1 MYNLTGKVALVTGAG
16 GKNGIGRAI
25 ATRLA
30 KEGADVAVNDM
41 TEHPYAADQPDWQG
55 LPDVVREI
63 EAMGQRAISVVA
75 DVTDAAQVK
84 AMVDK
89 TVAHFG
95 KIDILVN
102 NAGTI
107 AGKDRVPVVDLAEED
122 WDRVQRVNVKGVFLC
137 SQAVARHLI
146 AQGTGGKIINMSS
159 VTGKRGSARF
169 AAYSASKFA
178 VIGFTQSLASELA
191 PYQVNVNAICPGLVD
206 TERFGH
212 LASVLMPQNLSAD
225 EQLSEY
231 TRRSKAAVPIGR
243 LAEGADV
250 AKMAAFLASDEAAYL
265 SGVSITVAGRRD
277 GNGLSITARCVGRS
291 DPFHRRS

>member
-1 MYNLTGKVALVTGAG
+1 MYNLNGKIALVTGAG

-41 TEHPYAADQPDWQG
+41 TEHPYAADQPDWHG
-55 LPDVVREI
+55 LPDIVREI
-63 EAMGQRAISVVA
+63 EGMGQRAISVVA
-75 DVTDAAQVK
+75 DVTDAEQVK
-84 AMVDK
+84 GMVDQ

-146 AQGTGGKIINMSS
+146 AQETGGKIINMSS

-265 SGVSITVAGRRD
+265 SGVSITVAGGTVMD
-277 GNGLSITARCVGRS
+277 
-291 DPFHRRS
+291 

>member
-1 MYNLTGKVALVTGAG
+1 MYNLNGKVALVTGAG

-30 KEGADVAVNDM
+30 KEGADVAVNDI
-41 TEHPYAADQPDWQG
+41 TEHPYAADQREWQG

-75 DVTDAAQVK
+75 DVADAEQVK
-84 AMVDK
+84 EMVDK

-178 VIGFTQSLASELA
+178 VIGFTQSLACELA
-191 PYQVNVNAICPGLVD
+191 PYQVNVNAICPGLVE

-212 LASVLMPQNLSAD
+212 LASVLMPENLSAD
-225 EQLSEY
+225 EKLSEY
-231 TRRSKAAVPIGR
+231 ERRSEAAVPIGR

-265 SGVSITVAGRRD
+265 SGVSITVSGGTVMD
-277 GNGLSITARCVGRS
+277 
-291 DPFHRRS
+291 

>member
-1 MYNLTGKVALVTGAG
+1 MYNLNGKVALVTGTG

-30 KEGADVAVNDM
+30 KEGADVVVNDI
-41 TEHPYAADQPDWQG
+41 TEHPYATDEATWQG

-63 EAMGQRAISVVA
+63 EAIGQRALSVVA
-75 DVTDAAQVK
+75 DVSDAKQVRE
-84 AMVDK
+84 MVDE

-107 AGKDRVPVVDLAEED
+107 AGKDRVPIVELAEED

-137 SQAVARHLI
+137 CQAVARYLI
-146 AQGTGGKIINMSS
+146 LQRRDREVPPTSKETGGKIINISS
-159 VTGKRGSARF
+159 VTGKQGSARY

-178 VIGFTQSLASELA
+178 VIGFTQSLAHEMA
-191 PYQVNVNAICPGLVD
+191 PYQVNVNAICPSLVD
-206 TERFGH
+206 TERVGH
-212 LASVLMPQNLSAD
+212 LASALMPDNLSAA
-225 EQLSEY
+225 EQRAEFA
-231 TRRSKAAVPIGR
+231 RRAEASVPLGR
-243 LAEGADV
+243 LAEAADV

-265 SGVSITVAGRRD
+265 TGLSVTVAG
-277 GNGLSITARCVGRS
+277 GSMMY
-291 DPFHRRS
+291 

>member
-1 MYNLTGKVALVTGAG
+1 MYNLNGKVALVTGAG

-25 ATRLA
+25 AERLA
-30 KEGADVAVNDM
+30 KEGADVAVNDI
-41 TEHPYAADQPDWQG
+41 TEHPYAADQTDWQG

-75 DVTDAAQVK
+75 DVGDAEQVK
-84 AMVDK
+84 EMVDK

-102 NAGTI
+102 NAGTM

-146 AQGTGGKIINMSS
+146 TQGTGGKIINMSS

-178 VIGFTQSLASELA
+178 VIGFTQSLACELA
-191 PYQVNVNAICPGLVD
+191 PYQVNVNAICPGLVE

-212 LASVLMPQNLSAD
+212 LASVLMPEHLSAD
-225 EQLSEY
+225 EKLSEY
-231 TRRSKAAVPIGR
+231 ERRSEAAVPIGR

-265 SGVSITVAGRRD
+265 SGVSITVSGGTVMD
-277 GNGLSITARCVGRS
+277 
-291 DPFHRRS
+291 

>member
-1 MYNLTGKVALVTGAG
+1 MYNLNGKVALVTGAG

-30 KEGADVAVNDM
+30 KEGADVAVNDI
-41 TEHPYAADQPDWQG
+41 TDHPYAADQTDWQG

-75 DVTDAAQVK
+75 DVSDAKQVRE
-84 AMVDK
+84 MVNQ
-89 TVAHFG
+89 TVTHFG

-107 AGKDRVPVVDLAEED
+107 AGKDRVHVVDLAEED

-178 VIGFTQSLASELA
+178 VIGFTQSLAYELA
-191 PYQVNVNAICPGLVD
+191 PYQINVNAICPGLVD

-212 LASVLMPQNLSAD
+212 LASVLMPDHLSPD
-225 EQLSEY
+225 EQISEY
-231 TRRSKAAVPIGR
+231 ARRSEAAVPLGR
-243 LAEGADV
+243 LAEGEDV
-250 AKMAAFLASDEAAYL
+250 AKMAAFLASDQAAYL
-265 SGVSITVAGRRD
+265 TGVSITVAGGSVMD
-277 GNGLSITARCVGRS
+277 
-291 DPFHRRS
+291 

>member
-1 MYNLTGKVALVTGAG
+1 MYNLNGKVALVTGAG

-30 KEGADVAVNDM
+30 KEGADVAVNDI
-41 TEHPYAADQPDWQG
+41 TDHPYAADQADWQG

-75 DVTDAAQVK
+75 DVSDAKQVRE
-84 AMVDK
+84 MVNQ
-89 TVAHFG
+89 TVTHFG

-107 AGKDRVPVVDLAEED
+107 AGKDRVHVVDLAEED

-178 VIGFTQSLASELA
+178 VIGFTQSLAHELA
-191 PYQVNVNAICPGLVD
+191 PYQINVNAICPGLVD

-212 LASVLMPQNLSAD
+212 LASVLMPDHLSAD
-225 EQLSEY
+225 EQISEY
-231 TRRSKAAVPIGR
+231 ARRSEAAVPLGR
-243 LAEGADV
+243 LAEGEDV
-250 AKMAAFLASDEAAYL
+250 AKMAAFLASDQAAYL
-265 SGVSITVAGRRD
+265 TGVSITVSGGSVMD
-277 GNGLSITARCVGRS
+277 
-291 DPFHRRS
+291 

>member
-30 KEGADVAVNDM
+30 KEGADVAVNDI
-41 TEHPYAADQPDWQG
+41 TEHPYAADQADWQG

-63 EAMGQRAISVVA
+63 EAMGRRAISVVA
-75 DVTDAAQVK
+75 DVSDAVQVK
-84 AMVDK
+84 EMVDQ

-178 VIGFTQSLASELA
+178 VIGFTQSLACELA

-225 EQLSEY
+225 EQLAEY
-231 TRRSKAAVPIGR
+231 ARRSEAAVPIGR

-265 SGVSITVAGRRD
+265 SGVSITVSGGTVMD
-277 GNGLSITARCVGRS
+277 
-291 DPFHRRS
+291 

>member
-1 MYNLTGKVALVTGAG
+1 MYNLNGKVALVTGAG

-30 KEGADVAVNDM
+30 KEGADVVVNDI
-41 TEHPYAADQPDWQG
+41 TEHPYAADQTDWQG

-63 EAMGQRAISVVA
+63 EAMGQSAISVVA
-75 DVTDAAQVK
+75 DVANAKQVRE
-84 AMVDK
+84 MVDQ

-178 VIGFTQSLASELA
+178 VIGFTQSLAQELA

-206 TERFGH
+206 TERIAH
-212 LASVLMPQNLSAD
+212 LASVLMPDNLSAD

-231 TRRSKAAVPIGR
+231 ARRSEAAVPFGR
-243 LAEGADV
+243 LAEGTDV

-265 SGVSITVAGRRD
+265 TGVSITVAGGSVMD
-277 GNGLSITARCVGRS
+277 
-291 DPFHRRS
+291 

>member
-16 GKNGIGRAI
+16 GKYGIGRAI
-25 ATRLA
+25 AARLA
-30 KEGADVAVNDM
+30 KEGADVAVNDII
-41 TEHPYAADQPDWQG
+41 EHPYAADQADWQG

-75 DVTDAAQVK
+75 DVADAAQVK
-84 AMVDK
+84 KMVDQ

-102 NAGTI
+102 NAGTM

-178 VIGFTQSLASELA
+178 VIGFTQSLACELA

-212 LASVLMPQNLSAD
+212 LASVLMPENLSAD
-225 EQLSEY
+225 EQLAEY
-231 TRRSKAAVPIGR
+231 ARRSEAAVPMGR

-265 SGVSITVAGRRD
+265 SGVSITVSGGTVMD
-277 GNGLSITARCVGRS
+277 
-291 DPFHRRS
+291 

>member
-30 KEGADVAVNDM
+30 KEGADVAVNDI
-41 TEHPYAADQPDWQG
+41 TEHPYAADQTEWQG

-63 EAMGQRAISVVA
+63 KAMGRRAISVVA
-75 DVTDAAQVK
+75 DVSDAKQVGE
-84 AMVDK
+84 MVDK

-107 AGKDRVPVVDLAEED
+107 AGKDRVPVVNLAEED

-159 VTGKRGSARF
+159 VTGKQGSARY

-178 VIGFTQSLASELA
+178 VIGLTQSLAHELA
-191 PYQVNVNAICPGLVD
+191 PYHVNVNAICPSLVD
-206 TERFGH
+206 TERVGH
-212 LASVLMPQNLSAD
+212 LASALMPEDLPAD
-225 EQLSEY
+225 E
-231 TRRSKAAVPIGR
+231 RRAEFARRNVAAVPLGR
-243 LAEGADV
+243 LAEGTDV
-250 AKMAAFLASDEAAYL
+250 AKMAAFLASDEAVYL
-265 SGVSITVAGRRD
+265 T
-277 GNGLSITARCVGRS
+277 GLSITVSGGS
-291 DPFHRRS
+291 MMY

>member
-1 MYNLTGKVALVTGAG
+1 MYNLNGKVALVTGAG
-16 GKNGIGRAI
+16 GKYGIGRAI

-41 TEHPYAADQPDWQG
+41 TEHPYAADQPDWHG

-63 EAMGQRAISVVA
+63 EAMGQRALSVVA
-75 DVTDAAQVK
+75 DVTDAEQVK
-84 AMVDK
+84 KMVDQ

-102 NAGTI
+102 NAGTM

-122 WDRVQRVNVKGVFLC
+122 WDRVQGVNVKGVFLC

-265 SGVSITVAGRRD
+265 SGVSITVAGGTVMD
-277 GNGLSITARCVGRS
+277 
-291 DPFHRRS
+291 

>member
-1 MYNLTGKVALVTGAG
+1 MYNLNGKVALVTGAG

-30 KEGADVAVNDM
+30 KEGADVAVNDI
-41 TEHPYAADQPDWQG
+41 TDHPYAADQTDWQG

-75 DVTDAAQVK
+75 DVSDAKQVRE
-84 AMVDK
+84 MVNQ
-89 TVAHFG
+89 TVTHFG

-107 AGKDRVPVVDLAEED
+107 AGKDRVHVVDLAEED

-146 AQGTGGKIINMSS
+146 TQGTGGKIINMSS

-178 VIGFTQSLASELA
+178 VIGFTQSLAHELA
-191 PYQVNVNAICPGLVD
+191 PYQINVNAICPGLVD

-212 LASVLMPQNLSAD
+212 LASVLMPDHLSPD
-225 EQLSEY
+225 EQISEY
-231 TRRSKAAVPIGR
+231 ARRSEAAVPLGR
-243 LAEGADV
+243 LAEGEDV
-250 AKMAAFLASDEAAYL
+250 AKMAAFLASDQAAYL
-265 SGVSITVAGRRD
+265 TGVSITVSGGSVMD
-277 GNGLSITARCVGRS
+277 
-291 DPFHRRS
+291 

>member
-1 MYNLTGKVALVTGAG
+1 MYNLNGKVALVTGTG

-30 KEGADVAVNDM
+30 KEGADVAINDI
-41 TEHPYAADQPDWQG
+41 TEHPYAADQADWQG

-75 DVTDAAQVK
+75 DVADAEQVK
-84 AMVDK
+84 EMVDQ

-146 AQGTGGKIINMSS
+146 TQGTGGKIINMSS

-169 AAYSASKFA
+169 SAYSASKFA
-178 VIGFTQSLASELA
+178 VIGFTQSLACELA

-212 LASVLMPQNLSAD
+212 LASVLMPENLSPD

-231 TRRSKAAVPIGR
+231 ARRSEAAVPIGR

-265 SGVSITVAGRRD
+265 SGVSITVSGGTVMD
-277 GNGLSITARCVGRS
+277 
-291 DPFHRRS
+291 

>member
-1 MYNLTGKVALVTGAG
+1 MYNLNGKVALVTGAG

-30 KEGADVAVNDM
+30 KEGADVAVNDI
-41 TEHPYAADQPDWQG
+41 TEHPYAADQADWQG
-55 LPDVVREI
+55 LPDLVREI

-75 DVTDAAQVK
+75 DVADAEQVHE
-84 AMVDK
+84 MVDQ

-95 KIDILVN
+95 KVDILVN

-137 SQAVARHLI
+137 SQVVARHLI

-178 VIGFTQSLASELA
+178 VIGFTQCLAQELA

-206 TERFGH
+206 TERISH
-212 LASVLMPQNLSAD
+212 LASVLMPDNLSAD
-225 EQLSEY
+225 EKLSEY
-231 TRRSKAAVPIGR
+231 ARRSEAAVPLGR

-265 SGVSITVAGRRD
+265 TGVSITVSGGTVMD
-277 GNGLSITARCVGRS
+277 
-291 DPFHRRS
+291 

>member
-1 MYNLTGKVALVTGAG
+1 MYNLDGKVALVTGAG

-30 KEGADVAVNDM
+30 REGADVAVNDI
-41 TEHPYAADQPDWQG
+41 TEHPYVADQADWQG
-55 LPDVVREI
+55 LPDLVREI
-63 EAMGQRAISVVA
+63 EAMGRRSISIVA
-75 DVTDAAQVK
+75 DVADAEQVRE
-84 AMVDK
+84 MVDQ
-89 TVAHFG
+89 TVTHFG

-146 AQGTGGKIINMSS
+146 AQGTGGKIINLSS

-178 VIGFTQSLASELA
+178 LIGFTQSLAHELA
-191 PYQVNVNAICPGLVD
+191 PYQVNVNAICPGIVD

-212 LASVLMPQNLSAD
+212 LASVLMPENLSAD

-231 TRRSKAAVPIGR
+231 TRRSQAAVPLGR
-243 LAEGADV
+243 LAEAADV

-265 SGVSITVAGRRD
+265 TGVSITVAGGSVMD
-277 GNGLSITARCVGRS
+277 
-291 DPFHRRS
+291 

>member
-30 KEGADVAVNDM
+30 KEGADVAVNDI
-41 TEHPYAADQPDWQG
+41 TEHPYAADQADWQG
-55 LPDVVREI
+55 LPDAVREI
-63 EAMGQRAISVVA
+63 EAMGQRALSVVA
-75 DVTDAAQVK
+75 DVTDAEQVK
-84 AMVDK
+84 EMVDQ

-102 NAGTI
+102 NAGTM

-178 VIGFTQSLASELA
+178 VIGFTQSLACELA

-250 AKMAAFLASDEAAYL
+250 AKMAVFLASDEAAYL
-265 SGVSITVAGRRD
+265 SGVSITVAGGTVMD
-277 GNGLSITARCVGRS
+277 
-291 DPFHRRS
+291 

>member
-1 MYNLTGKVALVTGAG
+1 MYNLNGKVALVTGAG

-30 KEGADVAVNDM
+30 KEGADVAVNDI
-41 TEHPYAADQPDWQG
+41 TDHPYAADQADWQG

-75 DVTDAAQVK
+75 DVSDAKQVRE
-84 AMVDK
+84 MVNQ
-89 TVAHFG
+89 TVTHFG

-107 AGKDRVPVVDLAEED
+107 AGKDRVHVVDLAEED

-178 VIGFTQSLASELA
+178 VIGFTQSLAYELA
-191 PYQVNVNAICPGLVD
+191 PYQINVNAICPGLVD

-212 LASVLMPQNLSAD
+212 LASVLMPDHLSPD
-225 EQLSEY
+225 EQISEY
-231 TRRSKAAVPIGR
+231 ARRSEAAVPLGR
-243 LAEGADV
+243 LAEGEDV
-250 AKMAAFLASDEAAYL
+250 AKMAAFLASDQAAYL
-265 SGVSITVAGRRD
+265 TGVSITVAGGSVMD
-277 GNGLSITARCVGRS
+277 
-291 DPFHRRS
+291 

>member
-1 MYNLTGKVALVTGAG
+1 MYNLNGKVALVTGAG

-30 KEGADVAVNDM
+30 KEGADVAVNDI
-41 TEHPYAADQPDWQG
+41 TEHPYAADQADWQG

-63 EAMGQRAISVVA
+63 EAMGQSAISVVA
-75 DVTDAAQVK
+75 DVTDAKQVRE
-84 AMVDK
+84 MVDQ

-122 WDRVQRVNVKGVFLC
+122 WDRVQGVNVKGVFLC

-178 VIGFTQSLASELA
+178 VIGFTQSLAHELA

-206 TERFGH
+206 TERIGH
-212 LASVLMPQNLSAD
+212 LASVLMPDNLSPD

-231 TRRSKAAVPIGR
+231 ARRSEAAVPFGR
-243 LAEGADV
+243 LAEGTDV

-265 SGVSITVAGRRD
+265 TGVSITVSGGSVMD
-277 GNGLSITARCVGRS
+277 
-291 DPFHRRS
+291 

>member
-1 MYNLTGKVALVTGAG
+1 MYNLNGKVALVTGAG

-30 KEGADVAVNDM
+30 KEGADVAVNDI
-41 TEHPYAADQPDWQG
+41 TEHPYATDQTDWQG

-75 DVTDAAQVK
+75 DVADAAQVK
-84 AMVDK
+84 EMVDQ

-146 AQGTGGKIINMSS
+146 TQGTGGKIINMSS

-178 VIGFTQSLASELA
+178 VIGFTQSLACELA
-191 PYQVNVNAICPGLVD
+191 PYRVNVNAICPGLVD

-212 LASVLMPQNLSAD
+212 LASVLMPENLSAD
-225 EQLSEY
+225 EQLAEY
-231 TRRSKAAVPIGR
+231 ARRSEAAVPIGR

-265 SGVSITVAGRRD
+265 SGVSITVSGGTVMD
-277 GNGLSITARCVGRS
+277 
-291 DPFHRRS
+291 

>member
-1 MYNLTGKVALVTGAG
+1 MYNLDGKVALVTGAG

-30 KEGADVAVNDM
+30 KEGADVVVNDI
-41 TEHPYAADQPDWQG
+41 TEHPYAADQEDWQG
-55 LPDVVREI
+55 LPDLVREI
-63 EAMGQRAISVVA
+63 EAMGQRSISMVA
-75 DVTDAAQVK
+75 DVADAEQVRE
-84 AMVDK
+84 MVDQ

-146 AQGTGGKIINMSS
+146 ARGNGGKIINMSS

-178 VIGFTQSLASELA
+178 VIAFTQCLAQELA

-212 LASVLMPQNLSAD
+212 LASVLMPENLSAD

-231 TRRSKAAVPIGR
+231 VRRSEAAVPLGR

-265 SGVSITVAGRRD
+265 TGISITVSGGTVMD
-277 GNGLSITARCVGRS
+277 
-291 DPFHRRS
+291 

>member
-1 MYNLTGKVALVTGAG
+1 MYNLHGKVALVTGAG

-30 KEGADVAVNDM
+30 KEGADVAVNDI
-41 TEHPYAADQPDWQG
+41 TEHPYATEQAEWQG

-63 EAMGQRAISVVA
+63 EAMRRRAISVVA
-75 DVTDAAQVK
+75 DVSDAGQVRE
-84 AMVDK
+84 MVDK

-178 VIGFTQSLASELA
+178 VIGFTQSLACELA
-191 PYQVNVNAICPGLVD
+191 PHQVNVNAICPGLVD
-206 TERFGH
+206 TERVAH
-212 LASVLMPQNLSAD
+212 LASVLMPDNLSAD
-225 EQLSEY
+225 EQLESY
-231 TRRSKAAVPIGR
+231 TYQSKASVPFGR
-243 LAEGADV
+243 LAEGADI
-250 AKMAAFLASDEAAYL
+250 AKMAAFLASDESAYL
-265 SGVSITVAGRRD
+265 TGVSITVSGGTVMD
-277 GNGLSITARCVGRS
+277 
-291 DPFHRRS
+291 

>member
-1 MYNLTGKVALVTGAG
+1 MYNLNGKVALVTGAG

-30 KEGADVAVNDM
+30 KEGADVAVNDI
-41 TEHPYAADQPDWQG
+41 TDHPYAADQADWQG

-63 EAMGQRAISVVA
+63 ETMGQRAISVVA
-75 DVTDAAQVK
+75 DVSDAKQVRE
-84 AMVDK
+84 MVNQ
-89 TVAHFG
+89 TVTHFG

-107 AGKDRVPVVDLAEED
+107 AGKDRVHVVDLAEED

-178 VIGFTQSLASELA
+178 VIGFTQSLAHELA
-191 PYQVNVNAICPGLVD
+191 PYQINVNAICPGLVD

-212 LASVLMPQNLSAD
+212 LASVLMPDHLSPD
-225 EQLSEY
+225 EQISEY
-231 TRRSKAAVPIGR
+231 ARRSEAAVPLGR
-243 LAEGADV
+243 LAEGEDV
-250 AKMAAFLASDEAAYL
+250 AKMAAFLASDQAAYL
-265 SGVSITVAGRRD
+265 TGVSITVAGGSVMD
-277 GNGLSITARCVGRS
+277 
-291 DPFHRRS
+291 

>member
-1 MYNLTGKVALVTGAG
+1 MYNLDGKVALVTGAG

-30 KEGADVAVNDM
+30 KEGADVAVNDI
-41 TEHPYAADQPDWQG
+41 TEHPYVDNQANWQG
-55 LPDVVREI
+55 LPDLVREI
-63 EAMGQRAISVVA
+63 EAMGRRSISIVA
-75 DVTDAAQVK
+75 DVADAEQVSE
-84 AMVDK
+84 MVDQ

-146 AQGTGGKIINMSS
+146 AHGTGGKIINMSS

-178 VIGFTQSLASELA
+178 VIAFTQCLAQELA

-212 LASVLMPQNLSAD
+212 LASVLMPENLSAD
-225 EQLSEY
+225 EQLLEY
-231 TRRSKAAVPIGR
+231 ARRSEAAIPLGR

-265 SGVSITVAGRRD
+265 TGISITVSGGSVMD
-277 GNGLSITARCVGRS
+277 
-291 DPFHRRS
+291 